1 MVPTPPPPL
10 CYGIWK
16 VREIGKGNGEG
27 EGEGEDEGEG
37 EEIKENTPFLS

>member
-1 MVPTPPPPL
+1 MVPTPPPPY
-10 CYGIWK
+10 YGIWK